1 MKSFLKRT
9 LNGLG
14 IFLLA
19 TLLLLWFGSLL
30 KLAVEVVSPLATIL
44 FVGGF
49 TVAACKKWFNG
60 LLAITG
66 IVLYAS
72 SWLYFT
78 YNTFSGSLTA
88 SLGIGL
94 WFIAA
99 YRSITPVLRSIRQ
112 YVDAIES

>member
-9 LNGLG
+9 INGLG
-14 IFLLA
+14 SFLLV
-19 TLLLLWFGSLL
+19 TLLLFWFGSLM
-30 KLAVEVVSPLATIL
+30 KFTIEFISPLATVL

-49 TVAACKKWFNG
+49 TVTACRKWFNG
-60 LLAITG
+60 LLAIIG

-78 YNTFSGSLTA
+78 YNTFAGSLTA

-112 YVDAIES
+112 HLDAIQR